1 MTESRKI
8 KPKNLLI
15 QISKGRLFE
24 PRILYTQANVKR
36 KKSTFKHP
44 RAKKKKK
51 EKLSSDY
58 HKYEL
63 LSG

>member
-24 PRILYTQANVKR
+24 PRILYTQANVNI
-36 KKSTFKHP
+36 KKSNFKHP
-44 RAKKKKK
+44 KAKKKKERK
-51 EKLSSDY
+51 IVI
-58 HKYEL
+58 
-63 LSG
+63 

>member
-1 MTESRKI
+1 MTESQKTKT

-36 KKSTFKHP
+36 KKVLLNMP
-44 RAKKKKK
+44 EQKKKM
-51 EKLSSDY
+51 SSDY
-58 HKYEL
+58 HKYDL

>member
-36 KKSTFKHP
+36 KKVLLNIP
-44 RAKKKKK
+44 EQKKKKK

-58 HKYEL
+58 HKYDL